1 MELEDKV
8 VETIIE
14 RFPSLEE
21 HCKIQRKQR
30 IIVDALTRKNF
41 EQVFAFLTQE
51 AGFTTFHLI
60 IGVDDG
66 DDLGFVYVLSNA
78 DNIILLLKQSVPKAN
93 PVIKSVCSTFPNA
106 LWHERELVDLFGA
119 VVEELPPGPTYPL
132 PDGWPAGNYPL
143 RKEWKVE
150 YFDQS
155 TMTYN
160 PPQEEEKTDEEQSAN
175 GGNQ

>member
-1 MELEDKV
+1 MELEEKV
-8 VETIIE
+8 VKAIIE
-14 RFPSLEE
+14 RFPSLEG
-21 HCKIQRKQR
+21 HVKIQRRQR
-30 IIVDALTRKNF
+30 IIVDSLVRKNF
-41 EQVFAFLTQE
+41 EQVFAFLTKE

-66 DDLGFVYVLSNA
+66 DDLGFVYILSNA
-78 DNIILLLKQSVPKAN
+78 DNIILMLKQSAPKSN
-93 PVIKSVCSTFPNA
+93 PVIASVCDTFPNA

-119 VVEELPPGPTYPL
+119 VVENLPPGPTYPL

-150 YFDQS
+150 YFDRE

-160 PPQEEEKTDEEQSAN
+160 PPQPEVETNE
-175 GGNQ
+175 

>member
-1 MELEDKV
+1 M
-8 VETIIE
+8 
-14 RFPSLEE
+14 
-21 HCKIQRKQR
+21 
-30 IIVDALTRKNF
+30 
-41 EQVFAFLTQE
+41 
-51 AGFTTFHLI
+51 
-60 IGVDDG
+60 
-66 DDLGFVYVLSNA
+66 
-78 DNIILLLKQSVPKAN
+78 
-93 PVIKSVCSTFPNA
+93 
-106 LWHERELVDLFGA
+106 WHERELVDLFGA

>member
-1 MELEDKV
+1 MELEEKV
-8 VETIIE
+8 VKTIVE

-21 HCKIQRKQR
+21 HIKVQRRQR
-30 IIVDALTRKNF
+30 IIIDSLVRKNF
-41 EQVFAFLTQE
+41 EQVFAFLTQK

-66 DDLGFVYVLSNA
+66 DDLGFVYILSNA
-78 DNIILLLKQSVPKAN
+78 DNIILMLKQSAPKSN
-93 PVIKSVCSTFPNA
+93 PVIESVCDTFPNA

-119 VVEELPPGPTYPL
+119 VVENLPPGPTYPL

-150 YFDQS
+150 YFDRE

-160 PPQEEEKTDEEQSAN
+160 PPQEDANEEQSTN
-175 GGNQ
+175 GGSK